1 VHPLDNPIWP
11 AITGPQAH
19 LAERVG
25 AAGRF
30 HLDVAPFS
38 AIDRSPES
46 WTDLATLIGSGHRA
60 LLFGA
65 GTEPG
70 EGWSVDHT
78 FPCRQYV
85 AGTLTERRGLELVDP
100 TADDADEMVALV
112 EKTRPGPFGKRTV
125 EMGRYFGYREDGR
138 LVAMAGERTRLPG
151 YAEVSAVCTDPGSR
165 GRGLGGELTLAVVE
179 HIRARGDEA
188 FLHVVH
194 ENTSAISLY
203 ESLGFVLRR
212 DDVDVMFLK
221 PPPPRSEAKGQ
232 RA

>member
-1 VHPLDNPIWP
+1 MHPLDNPIWP
-11 AITGPQAH
+11 AIAGPQAH

-38 AIDRSPES
+38 AIDRSPQS
-46 WTDLATLIGSGHRA
+46 WDDLATLTGPDHRA

-65 GTEPG
+65 DAQPG
-70 EGWSVDHT
+70 EGWTIDQS

-85 AGTLTERRGLELVDP
+85 AGPLKERRGLELVDL
-100 TADDADEMVALV
+100 TEDDADEMIELV
-112 EKTRPGPFGKRTV
+112 ERTRPGPFSRRTV
-125 EMGRYFGYREDGR
+125 AMGRYFGYRENGR

-165 GRGLGGELTLAVVE
+165 GRGLGGELTIAVVE

-194 ENTSAISLY
+194 ENTSAIALY
-203 ESLGFVLRR
+203 ESLGFALRR

-221 PPPPRSEAKGQ
+221 PPES
-232 RA
+232 